1 MSIIRPFRA
10 DDLFRFNNVCVSA
23 HSPQFSLLT
32 FRVYRPTATCSQ
44 QPRYMDR
51 NGACLLAACHTP
63 APLPLPRPSQ
73 PHITHHFSLSCDAT
87 QVVWPRLLFQLPLT
101 LAGHVLCRA
110 APERTPDGIRQVFS
124 YVVHARL
131 RAHLIS
137 SHPAP
142 IAALYIH
149 CIQSWARQKGL
160 RMTSTATS
168 PPCRSRPNTGVF
180 RSRASL

>member
-1 MSIIRPFRA
+1 MCAFRSQPA
-10 DDLFRFNNVCVSA
+10 ALTPDVPCLSPYRHLF
-23 HSPQFSLLT
+23 
-32 FRVYRPTATCSQ
+32 TATLIYGQKRCV
-44 QPRYMDR
+44 P
-51 NGACLLAACHTP
+51 ACCVPHMPHTSSSP
-63 APLPLPRPSQ
+63 TSDQ

-110 APERTPDGIRQVFS
+110 APERTPDGIRQVSS

>member
-1 MSIIRPFRA
+1 MCAFRSQPA
-10 DDLFRFNNVCVSA
+10 ALTPDVPCLSPYRHLF
-23 HSPQFSLLT
+23 
-32 FRVYRPTATCSQ
+32 TATSIYGQKRCV
-44 QPRYMDR
+44 P
-51 NGACLLAACHTP
+51 ACCVPHTSSSP
-63 APLPLPRPSQ
+63 TSDQ

>member
-1 MSIIRPFRA
+1 MCAFRSQPA
-10 DDLFRFNNVCVSA
+10 ALTPDVPCLSPYRHLF
-23 HSPQFSLLT
+23 
-32 FRVYRPTATCSQ
+32 TATLIYGQKRCV
-44 QPRYMDR
+44 P
-51 NGACLLAACHTP
+51 ACCVPHTSSSP
-63 APLPLPRPSQ
+63 TSDQ

>member
-1 MSIIRPFRA
+1 MRFRSQPA
-10 DDLFRFNNVCVSA
+10 VLTPDVPCLSPYRHLF
-23 HSPQFSLLT
+23 
-32 FRVYRPTATCSQ
+32 TATSIYGQKRCV
-44 QPRYMDR
+44 P
-51 NGACLLAACHTP
+51 ACCVPHTSSSP
-63 APLPLPRPSQ
+63 TSDQ

-137 SHPAP
+137 SHLISSRANRGFIF
-142 IAALYIH
+142 IAL
-149 CIQSWARQKGL
+149 QSWARQKGL

-168 PPCRSRPNTGVF
+168 PPCRSRPNTGVSP
-180 RSRASL
+180 SRASL